1 MAKKKEKPDI
11 PSSPK
16 PKKAKVEPVVEKQVA
31 PVEEKK
37 VVPAEE
43 KKIGAVMVVGAGVAG
58 MQAALDLADT
68 GYYVYLMERQPA
80 IGGVMP
86 QLDKTFP
93 TNDCSICIISPKLA
107 DVGRHLNIEIL
118 APAQVAAISGEPGHF
133 TVKIRQPA
141 RYIDPSKCIACGLC
155 AEKCPKKVPNK
166 FNAGLDARKAAY
178 VLYPQAVPLKYAIDR
193 ENCIYFQK
201 GGKCK
206 ACVKFCPTEAVNLDE
221 QDHERD
227 LEVGAVI
234 LAPGFEVFDARLKPE
249 YGYGRYPNVV
259 TALEFERFLSA
270 TGPHAG
276 HIVRPSD
283 HTEPEKIAWIQCVGS
298 RDASIGRDYCSYA
311 CCMYATKQAIIAGE
325 HDANIKPTIFYIDL
339 RAQGKGFDRYCDRAK
354 EVYGVRFIRSMVSR
368 VTQDPRTKN
377 LEITYTDEQG
387 QIQTEEFHLVVL
399 SVGFQPRGDTQELA
413 KIVGIETN
421 PWGFVANRPLELI
434 STNRAGIYACG
445 VFQSP
450 KDIPETVGQASAAAA
465 AAGKLLAEVRGTLAK
480 TREYPSERDVTR
492 EEPRI
497 GVFVCHCGIN
507 IASVIDVAGVAE
519 YARTLPHVVYA
530 DNTTFICSTDALV
543 KLRQMIEEHNLN
555 RVVVAS
561 CSPRTH
567 EPLFQDTMRQAGL
580 NKYLF
585 KMANIRDQDSWVHQG
600 EPEKATEKA
609 KELVRM
615 SVARAALQVPLFEFP
630 FQVEHKALVV
640 GGGLAGMTAALT
652 IADAGYDTYLVEKE
666 AQLGGMGHRV
676 YTTLEGDQIQPYL
689 ADLIRKVESHPGIIV
704 FKNTRVTSFSGHIG
718 KFKSTLEG
726 PEGVQEV
733 GYGAA
738 VIATG
743 GAEYQ
748 PTEYLYGEH
757 PGVMTQLEFE
767 DLLVNKPQTLPEE
780 PWVAMIQCVGCREPE
795 HQYCS
800 RICCSEA
807 VKNALTIKELNP
819 KAKVFV
825 LYRDIRTFGFKELYY
840 KKARDL
846 GVQFLRFE
854 VDRKPEVTPAGN
866 RLEVQVYDQNLQAPL
881 TIPADYLVLSAAIRP
896 HPDSKEVSR
905 QFKLPL
911 DADGFFMEAHL
922 KLRPL
927 DFASGGLF
935 LCGLAHSPKFAD
947 ETIAQ
952 AQGAASRALTVL
964 TQQEMWVG
972 GAIAQV
978 IKSRCAVCLTCVRT
992 CPYNVPVIDFQAH
1005 AAFIDPAKCQG
1016 CGICASECPHKA
1028 IQIMHNRDE
1037 QLIAEI
1043 TAIEVYPE
1051 EERAAAS

>member
-1 MAKKKEKPDI
+1 MAKKAGKP
-11 PSSPK
+11 K
-16 PKKAKVEPVVEKQVA
+16 VAVTRQPKKAKGKK
-31 PVEEKK
+31 EEKVAAQK
-37 VVPAEE
+37 V
-43 KKIGAVMVVGAGVAG
+43 GAVMVVGAGVAG

-68 GYYVYLMERQPA
+68 GYYVYLVERQTA

-107 DVGRHLNIEIL
+107 DVGRHLNIEIM
-118 APAQVAAISGEPGHF
+118 APAQVTSISGEPGNF
-133 TVKIRQPA
+133 SVKVTQPA
-141 RYIDPSKCIACGLC
+141 RYIDMAKCTACGLC

-166 FNAGLDARKAAY
+166 FNAGLDTRKSAY
-178 VLYPQAVPLKYAIDR
+178 VLYPQAVPLKYAIDK
-193 ENCIYFQK
+193 ETCIYFQK

-206 ACVKFCPTEAVNLDE
+206 ACEKFCTAEAVNFEEPDV
-221 QDHERD
+221 ERN

-234 LAPGFEVFDARLKPE
+234 LAPGFEVFDARQKPE

-270 TGPHAG
+270 TGPYAG

-283 HTEPEKIAWIQCVGS
+283 HKEPEKIAWIQCVGS

-325 HDANIKPTIFYIDL
+325 HDAKIKPTIFYIDL
-339 RAQGKGFDRYCDRAK
+339 RAQGKGFDRYCERAK
-354 EVYGVRFIRSMVSR
+354 ETHGVRFVRSMISR
-368 VTQDPRTKN
+368 VVEDPLTHN
-377 LEITYTDEQG
+377 LEITYQDEQG
-387 QIQTEEFHLVVL
+387 VLQTEIFDLVVL
-399 SVGFQPRGDTQELA
+399 SVGFKPHGDIEQLA
-413 KIVGIETN
+413 KTMGVDLNT
-421 PWGFVANRPLELI
+421 WGFVENRPLELI
-434 STNRAGIYACG
+434 STNRDGIYACG

-465 AAGKLLAEVRGTLAK
+465 AASKLLAEVRGTLAK
-480 TREYPSERDVTR
+480 IKEYPVERDVTK

-507 IASVIDVAGVAE
+507 IASVIGVKSVAE
-519 YARTLPHVVYA
+519 YAGTLPHVVYA
-530 DNTTFICSTDALV
+530 DDTTFICSTDALV
-543 KLRQMIEEHNLN
+543 KVRQVIEEHKLN

-609 KELVRM
+609 KDLVRM
-615 SVARAALQVPLFEFP
+615 SVARVAQQAPLFEFP
-630 FQVEHKALVV
+630 IQVQHKALVV
-640 GGGLAGMTAALT
+640 GGGLAGMTAALAL
-652 IADAGYDTYLVEKE
+652 ADAGYDTYLVEKE
-666 AQLGGMGHRV
+666 ARLGGLGHRV
-676 YTTLEGDQIQPYL
+676 YRTLEGDEMQPYL
-689 ADLIRKVESHPGIIV
+689 ADLIRKVENHPGIIV
-704 FKNTRVTSFSGHIG
+704 FRNTKATSFTGHIG

-726 PEGVQEV
+726 PEGKQEV
-733 GYGAA
+733 EYGAA

-743 GAEYQ
+743 GEEYK
-748 PTEYLYGEH
+748 PTEYLYGEN
-757 PGVMTQLEFE
+757 PKVLTQLEFE
-767 DLLVNKPQTLPEE
+767 DLLVNRPQTLPAE

-807 VKNALTIKELNP
+807 VKNALTLKELNP
-819 KAKVFV
+819 KARVFV

-846 GVQFLRFE
+846 GVQFLRY
-854 VDRKPEVTPAGN
+854 DIGQKPVVSAKGD
-866 RLEVQVYDQNLQAPL
+866 RLEIKVLDQNLQAPL
-881 TIPADYLVLSAAIRP
+881 TLPADYLVLSAAIRP
-896 HPDSKEVSR
+896 HPDSKQVS
-905 QFKLPL
+905 QLFKLPL

-972 GAIAQV
+972 GAVAQV
-978 IKSRCAVCLTCVRT
+978 IKDRCAECLTCVRT
-992 CPYNVPVIDFQAH
+992 CPFEVPVIDSKAH
-1005 AAFIDPAKCQG
+1005 VAFIDPAKCQG

-1037 QLIAEI
+1037 QLLAEI
-1043 TAIEVYPE
+1043 NAIEVPFE
-1051 EERAAAS
+1051 EERVAAS

>member
-1 MAKKKEKPDI
+1 MAKKAGKP
-11 PSSPK
+11 K
-16 PKKAKVEPVVEKQVA
+16 VAVTRQPKKAKAKK
-31 PVEEKK
+31 EEKAAAQK
-37 VVPAEE
+37 V
-43 KKIGAVMVVGAGVAG
+43 GAVMVVGAGVAG

-68 GYYVYLMERQPA
+68 GYYVYLVEKQPA

-107 DVGRHLNIEIL
+107 DVGRHLNIEIM
-118 APAQVAAISGEPGHF
+118 APAQVTSISGEPGKF
-133 TVKIRQPA
+133 SVKVTQPA
-141 RYIDPSKCIACGLC
+141 RYIEAAKCIACGLC
-155 AEKCPKKVPNK
+155 AEKCPKKVLNK
-166 FNAGLDARKAAY
+166 FNAGLDTRKAAY
-178 VLYPQAVPLKYAIDR
+178 VLYPQAVPLKYAIDKDA
-193 ENCIYFQK
+193 CIYFQK

-206 ACVKFCPTEAVNLDE
+206 ACEKFCPTGAVNFDE
-221 QDHERD
+221 PDVERN

-234 LAPGFEVFDARLKPE
+234 LAPGFEVFDARQKPE
-249 YGYGRYPNVV
+249 YGYGRYLNVV

-270 TGPHAG
+270 TGPYAG

-283 HTEPEKIAWIQCVGS
+283 HKEPEKIAWIQCVGS

-325 HDANIKPTIFYIDL
+325 HDAKIKPTIFYIDL
-339 RAQGKGFDRYCDRAK
+339 RAQGKGFDRYCERAK
-354 EVYGVRFIRSMVSR
+354 ETHGVRFVRSMISR
-368 VTQDPRTKN
+368 VVEDPLTHN
-377 LEITYTDEQG
+377 LEITYQDEQG
-387 QIQTEEFHLVVL
+387 VLQTEIFDLVVL
-399 SVGFQPRGDTQELA
+399 SVGFQAPGDIEQLA
-413 KIVGIETN
+413 KTMGVDLNT
-421 PWGFVANRPLELI
+421 WGFVENRPLELI
-434 STNRAGIYACG
+434 STNRDGIYACG

-465 AAGKLLAEVRGTLAK
+465 AASKLLAEVRGTLAK
-480 TREYPSERDVTR
+480 IKEYPVERDVSK
-492 EEPRI
+492 EEPHI

-507 IASVIDVAGVAE
+507 IASVIDVKSVAE
-519 YARTLPHVVYA
+519 YASTLPHVVYA
-530 DNTTFICSTDALV
+530 DDTTFICSTDALV
-543 KLRQMIEEHNLN
+543 KVRQVIEEHKLN

-609 KELVRM
+609 KDLVRM
-615 SVARAALQVPLFEFP
+615 SVARVAQQAPLFEFP
-630 FQVEHKALVV
+630 IQVQHKALVL
-640 GGGLAGMTAALT
+640 GGGLAGMTAALVL
-652 IADAGYDTYLVEKE
+652 ADSGYDTYLVEKE
-666 AQLGGMGHRV
+666 ARLGGLGHRV
-676 YTTLEGDQIQPYL
+676 YRTLEGDEMQPYL
-689 ADLIRKVESHPGIIV
+689 ADLIRKVENHPGISV
-704 FKNTRVTSFSGHIG
+704 FKNTQATSFSGHIG

-726 PEGVQEV
+726 SEGKQEV
-733 GYGAA
+733 EYGAA

-743 GAEYQ
+743 GVEYK
-748 PTEYLYGEH
+748 PTEYLYGEN
-757 PGVMTQLEFE
+757 PRVLTQLEFE
-767 DLLVNKPQTLPEE
+767 DLLVNRPQTLPAE

-807 VKNALTIKELNP
+807 VKNALTLKKLNP
-819 KAKVFV
+819 KARVFV
-825 LYRDIRTFGFKELYY
+825 LYRDIRTFSFKELYY

-846 GVQFLRFE
+846 GVQFLRY
-854 VDRKPEVTPAGN
+854 DIGQKPVVSAKGD
-866 RLEVQVYDQNLQAPL
+866 RLEIKVLDQNLQAPL
-881 TIPADYLVLSAAIRP
+881 TLPADYLVLSAAIRP
-896 HPDSKEVSR
+896 HPASKEVS
-905 QFKLPL
+905 QLFKLPL

-972 GAIAQV
+972 GAVAQV
-978 IKSRCAVCLTCVRT
+978 IKDRCAECLTCVRT
-992 CPYNVPVIDFQAH
+992 CPYEVPVIDAKAH
-1005 AAFIDPAKCQG
+1005 VAFIDPAKCLG

-1028 IQIMHNRDE
+1028 IQIMHNRDD
-1037 QLIAEI
+1037 QLLAEI
-1043 TAIEVYPE
+1043 NAIEPSFE